1 MSIRSFIRLN
11 FKEDCFSIIKRV
23 KLNNSTLNWFYFL
36 TKKEAIENT
45 LDAYSGGC
53 EKRYLVSVCGNLDG
67 CYSNYPTKVIA
78 LFSKAMQQS
87 KISIDYPRSLILK
100 MLRKKERLSCPKDD
114 YKISSLEIADDKLL
128 DTSYELIDCEC
139 IEVVSVLF
147 TNCLIIDDSGKLKE
161 KKVNPIC
168 SMLYAGWVV
177 GDYIVGDA
185 LLGKRVNDEIV
196 GLDESELKQMLG
208 YLEYLKSEVKEL
220 EKH

>member
-1 MSIRSFIRLN
+1 M
-11 FKEDCFSIIKRV
+11 
-23 KLNNSTLNWFYFL
+23 
-36 TKKEAIENT
+36 
-45 LDAYSGGC
+45 
-53 EKRYLVSVCGNLDG
+53 LVSARA
-67 CYSNYPTKVIA
+67 KE
-78 LFSKAMQQS
+78 Q
-87 KISIDYPRSLILK
+87 
-100 MLRKKERLSCPKDD
+100 RKKRNKDVRKSGKKMKD
-114 YKISSLEIADDKLL
+114 VRKFILVKTDMSISSLEIADDKLL
-128 DTSYELIDCEC
+128 DTSYELLDCEC